1 MLENVVVRRLIKRSC
16 VLPSS
21 RYNVDAGFGLA
32 VGDYNKQKRDEKK
45 DLGALPEI
53 PQWKMWK
60 FVNCRGFIFSFS
72 AGRLVQ
78 STASSLRMVWVS

>member
-32 VGDYNKQKRDEKK
+32 VGDYNKQKRDENQ
-45 DLGALPEI
+45 DLGAAPGI
-53 PQWKMWK
+53 PQGKMWK

-72 AGRLVQ
+72 ACRLAQ
-78 STASSLRMVWVS
+78 ATARTLRMV